1 VGHRELLTLL
11 ETILNISTYNGID
24 HKLAVDKLF
33 ADIQTQY
40 NPKSGFE
47 SEIEGLN
54 FDIEV
59 LTKVR
64 DGMLEEA

>member
-11 ETILNISTYNGID
+11 ETILDISTSSGID

-40 NPKSGFE
+40 NLKVGFE

-54 FDIEV
+54 FDIQV
-59 LTKVR
+59 LSKVK
-64 DGMLEEA
+64 DGMLEEV